1 MSIQKTIENPASY
14 RITVDVPREMP
25 VGPII
30 LTFAP
35 APAASQ
41 KPIIPGEDNEDGL
54 NLHPTAEQVTAAM
67 AGVGKGTVQPSYDTL
82 EEVLAA
88 AEQRRE
94 AEKADPSL
102 RSLKHWHGIL
112 KDSKAWGAH
121 LDTNAEIRK
130 MRDEWPDYWD
140 VKNGNT

>member
-1 MSIQKTIENPASY
+1 MPIQKTIENPASY

-35 APAASQ
+35 APVSDQ
-41 KPIIPGEDNEDGL
+41 KPIDEDGL
-54 NLHPTAEQVTAAM
+54 NLHPTAEQIAAAM

-94 AEKADPSL
+94 AEKVDPSL

-130 MRDEWPDYWD
+130 MRDEWPDYWG